1 MVHFLE
7 QLVDS
12 IYRPSYWYQLIR
24 HWAANCLPAGTAER
38 PCEGSGCGG
47 RGPEAAL
54 MTRVW
59 GDALLP
65 PTPPQRKRKS
75 KKMWRSR
82 RKSPRRN
89 GQNQIG

>member
-38 PCEGSGCGG
+38 PCV
-47 RGPEAAL
+47 
-54 MTRVW
+54 RVQ
-59 GDALLP
+59 DAVEEVQKLL
-65 PTPPQRKRKS
+65 
-75 KKMWRSR
+75 
-82 RKSPRRN
+82 
-89 GQNQIG
+89 